1 MELFVS
7 EAMGVKEYFEE
18 FVPKMFEEQLAK
30 TPLSGMEGTV
40 FTIEFDIANGETRI
54 YGITVKD
61 AKEIQISEGSM
72 EDPMVRIG
80 LSEDVWRKSV
90 TGKMGGAMDMF
101 TDASQMANKRR
112 YETLASTKGTMNLQL
127 SLPDGSVAPIKV
139 IMNGADSPAVT
150 FSAGVDDWAQIATG
164 QVSGPAAF
172 MSGKL
177 KMDGDMSFAM
187 SLGNLMT

>member
-90 TGKMGGAMDMF
+90 TGKMSGAMDMF